1 MANITDLDLR
11 EKLEKRLAGLGA
23 VRAPWEA
30 DWRETAN
37 YTQRRHSRYISGLT
51 GGTAVANA
59 QHGVAASGKANSRM
73 FNSKAHTCLRTLS
86 NGMSSGLSSPSQPWF
101 KLKAADRELAQSWDV
116 KVWIDDVT
124 AILYDFL
131 SGTTIY
137 TAMQSG
143 YAELGRFGT
152 EAGLMIPDYEHGA
165 ACFALQTGE
174 YWLGQDR
181 ALRTDTL
188 YRDAS
193 MPVHMVFDVFPED
206 KISAATKRMKTTG
219 KLDSMVPVMHAIE
232 PNRERDHGKI
242 DRTNMPYRS
251 VYWEKGNDDKGAGV
265 LEFGGFNEKPFW
277 APRWDVQGME
287 VYSSGVGFDMLP
299 EARKLQLQE
308 LRYQMLMDYGA
319 RPALQSPVANRNA
332 QANLI
337 PGGITYSAATDM
349 QQAIRPIWEPNPN
362 FMQFAGQGID
372 RTERTLSEISYADL
386 FMAISQG
393 MPGVQ
398 PRNVEEIARRHEE
411 QLAQLGPVTDRVMVE
426 KLGVI
431 VLQAFSICARQGRLP
446 PVPEEMN
453 GVPLNVE
460 FVGVLAQAQ
469 KMLGLGAMERFVGF
483 VGNVSGA
490 FPQILDRV
498 DADEMVEEYGTR
510 IGVPAR
516 VMRSDQAV
524 ADMRQAAAAE
534 AQQAKMAAMAG
545 PAKDAAAAAELMSRT
560 DVMGRPALDA
570 IMQPGV

>member
-1 MANITDLDLR
+1 LANISDKDLR
-11 EKLEKRLAGLGA
+11 EKLEKRRTGLGA
-23 VRAPWEA
+23 VRAPWEMG
-30 DWRETAN
+30 WRETAN
-37 YTQRRHSRYISGLT
+37 YTQRRHSQYISALGGRSAQTQAQT
-51 GGTAVANA
+51 GDVTG
-59 QHGVAASGKANSRM
+59 GKANSRM
-73 FNSKAHTCLRTLS
+73 FNSKASTCLRTLS

-101 KLKAADRELAQSWDV
+101 KLKAADRELAESYEV

-131 SGTTIY
+131 AGTTIY
-137 TAMQSG
+137 TAMQAG
-143 YAELGRFGT
+143 YSELGRFGT

-165 ACFALQTGE
+165 ACYSLQVGE

-188 YRDAS
+188 YRDAT
-193 MPVHMVFDVFPED
+193 MPVHMLYDKFDEA
-206 KISAATKRMKTTG
+206 KISPAAKRLKSQK
-219 KLDSMVPVMHAIE
+219 KLDALVPVMHAIE

-251 VYWEKGNDDKGAGV
+251 VYWETGSDNADGI
-265 LEFGGFNEKPFW
+265 LEFGGFREKPFW

-287 VYSSGVGFDMLP
+287 VYSAGPGFDCLP

-308 LRYQMLMDYGA
+308 LRYQMSMDFGT

-349 QQAIRPIWEPNPN
+349 QQAIRPIWEPNPQ
-362 FMQFAGQGID
+362 FMQFAGQAID
-372 RTERTLSEISYADL
+372 RTEYTLEDISYARL

-411 QLAQLGPVTDRVMVE
+411 QLAQLGPVTDRVQVE

-431 VLQAFSICARQGRLP
+431 VMQAFSIASRQGRLP
-446 PVPEEMN
+446 PVPEEID
-453 GVPLNVE
+453 GVPLNIE

-469 KMLGLGAMERFVGF
+469 KMLGLGAMERYVGF
-483 VGNVSGA
+483 VGNVAGA
-490 FPQILDRV
+490 FPSVLDRV
-498 DADEMVEEYGTR
+498 DSDELVEEYGER

-524 ADMRQAAAAE
+524 ADMRAAAQQQAQ
-534 AQQAKMAAMAG
+534 AQQMAAMAG
-545 PAKDAAAAAELMSRT
+545 PMKDAAGAAELLSRT

-570 IMQPGV
+570 ILQPGV

>member
-1 MANITDLDLR
+1 LASITDRDLR
-11 EKLEKRLAGLGA
+11 EKLEKRLRGLGA

-51 GGTAVANA
+51 GGNRVDGAAN
-59 QHGVAASGKANSRM
+59 GVASGKANSRM
-73 FNSKAHTCLRTLS
+73 FNSKAHTCLRTLA

-101 KLKAADRELAQSWDV
+101 KLKASDRELAESYEV

-131 SGTTIY
+131 AGTTIY

-152 EAGLMIPDYEHGA
+152 EAGLMIPDFEHGA

-193 MPVHMVFDVFPED
+193 MPVHMLFDVFPED
-206 KISAATKRMKTTG
+206 KISPAAKRLKSQK

-232 PNRERDHGKI
+232 PNRERDHDKI
-242 DRTNMPYRS
+242 DRTNMPFRS
-251 VYWEKGNDDKGAGV
+251 VYWEKGADNDGI
-265 LEFGGFNEKPFW
+265 LEFGGFNTKPFW
-277 APRWDVQGME
+277 APRWDVQGMD

-349 QQAIRPIWEPNPN
+349 QQSIRPIWEPNPN

-431 VLQAFSICARQGRLP
+431 VMQAFAICSRQGRFP
-446 PVPEEMN
+446 PVPEEVN

-469 KMLGLGAMERFVGF
+469 KMLGLGAMERFLGF
-483 VGNVSGA
+483 VGNMSGA
-490 FPQILDRV
+490 FPQILDGI
-498 DADEMVEEYGTR
+498 DADEMVEEYGER

-516 VMRSDQAV
+516 VMRDQREV
-524 ADMRQAAAAE
+524 ADMRAQR
-534 AQQAKMAAMAG
+534 AQQEQMAQMAAMA
-545 PAKDAAAAAELMSRT
+545 PAIKDAAAGAELLSRT
-560 DVMGRPALDA
+560 DVMGRPALDN
-570 IMQPGV
+570 ILQPGV

>member
-1 MANITDLDLR
+1 MANISDKDLR
-11 EKLEKRLAGLGA
+11 EKLEKRKAGLAA
-23 VRAPWEA
+23 VRAPWEQ

-37 YTQRRHSRYISGLT
+37 YTQRRHSRYISGL
-51 GGTAVANA
+51 GGRHA
-59 QHGVAASGKANSRM
+59 QSQDGVSVGGKANSRM
-73 FNSKAHTCLRTLS
+73 FNSKASTSLRTLS

-101 KLKAADRELAQSWDV
+101 KLKAADRELAESYEV

-131 SGTTIY
+131 AGTTIY

-143 YAELGRFGT
+143 YSELGRFGT
-152 EAGLMIPDYEHGA
+152 EAGLMIPDFEHGA
-165 ACFALQTGE
+165 ACFSLQTGE

-193 MPVHMVFDVFPED
+193 MPVHMLFDLFSED
-206 KISAATKRMKTTG
+206 KISPAAKRLKTQK

-232 PNRERDHGKI
+232 PNRERSHGKI

-251 VYWEKGNDDKGAGV
+251 VYWETGSDNSDGI
-265 LEFGGFNEKPFW
+265 LEFGGFREKPFW

-287 VYSSGVGFDMLP
+287 VYSSGPGFDCLP

-308 LRYQMLMDYGA
+308 LRYQMSMDYGV
-319 RPALQSPVANRNA
+319 RPPLQSPVSNRNA

-349 QQAIRPIWEPNPN
+349 QHAIRPIWEVR
-362 FMQFAGQGID
+362 ADWADRIRAGID
-372 RTERTLSEISYADL
+372 RTEYTIEDVTYARL

-411 QLAQLGPVTDRVMVE
+411 QLAQLGPVTDRVQVE

-431 VLQAFSICARQGRLP
+431 VLQAFSICSRQGRLP
-446 PVPEEMN
+446 PVPEEID
-453 GVPLNVE
+453 GVPLNIE

-469 KMLGLGAMERFVGF
+469 KMLGLGAMERYVGF
-483 VGNVSGA
+483 VGNVAGA
-490 FPQILDRV
+490 FPSVLDRV
-498 DADEMVEEYGTR
+498 DSDELVEEYGER

-524 ADMRQAAAAE
+524 ADMRAAAQQQAQ
-534 AQQAKMAAMAG
+534 AQQMAAMAG
-545 PAKDAAAAAELMSRT
+545 PMKDAAGAAELLSRT
-560 DVMGRPALDA
+560 DVMGRPALDN
-570 IMQPGV
+570 ILQSGV